1 LSVFS
6 TVATILGLTALL
18 GYLNERFLELQ
29 QTIGLMVLALSLTV
43 ALGVASA
50 LGIVGDFGP
59 VRSFVAQLSLDRTL
73 LNGVLCFVLF
83 AGSINVRSRTLGE
96 EKWVV
101 LTLAIGATLIAATL
115 IGISIWLVLGAFGIA
130 LALVYAIVFGALIS
144 PTDPIA
150 ALAILGRVGLPPRL
164 EAIIDG
170 ESLFNDGVGVVL
182 FTIALTVALGTAQPT
197 LMDAVVMFLREVLGG
212 VALGLLAAAL
222 MHHMLLRT
230 EDLGTQVLISLAIVA
245 LAYAIAER
253 FEVSGPIATVVV
265 GLVVGN
271 ATMPHLER
279 HERLPFKTFWRAV
292 EEGLNAVLFVLIG
305 LHIAVVPLSAA
316 GFPAAACAIAIC
328 LLARWISVYF
338 ALLALSTPGALKAD
352 ILGLANLLTWAGLRG
367 GLAIAMALSL
377 PDSPEK
383 DLILLMTYG
392 VVAFSIVVQGLT
404 VGQIFKR
411 DRLAGLLKSS

>member
-1 LSVFS
+1 MSVFS
-6 TVATILGLTALL
+6 TVAAILGLTALL
-18 GYLNERFLELQ
+18 GYLNERFLGLQ
-29 QTIGLMVLALSLTV
+29 QTIGLMVLALGLTLV
-43 ALGVASA
+43 FGVASA
-50 LGIVGDFGP
+50 LGIAGDLGP
-59 VRSFVAQLSLDRTL
+59 FRAFVAQLSLDRTL
-73 LNGVLCFVLF
+73 LNGVLCFILF
-83 AGSINVRSRTLGE
+83 AGSINVRARTLGE

-115 IGISIWLVLGAFGIA
+115 IGIGIWLVLGSFGIA
-130 LALVYAIVFGALIS
+130 LGLVYAIVFGALIS

-150 ALAILGRVGLPPRL
+150 ALAILGQVGLPPRL

-212 VALGLLAAAL
+212 IALGLLAAAL

-230 EDLGTQVLISLAIVA
+230 EDFGTQVLISLAIVA
-245 LAYAIAER
+245 LAYALSER
-253 FEVSGPIATVVV
+253 IEVSGPIATVVI

-279 HERLPFKTFWRAV
+279 RERLPFKTFWRAV
-292 EEGLNAVLFVLIG
+292 DEGLNAILFVLIG
-305 LHIAVVPLSAA
+305 LHIAVVPLSTA
-316 GFPAAACAIAIC
+316 GFPAATCAIAIC
-328 LLARWISVYF
+328 LMARWISMY
-338 ALLALSTPGALKAD
+338 LPLQALSTTGALKAD

-404 VGQIFKR
+404 VGRIFKR
-411 DRLAGLLKSS
+411 DRLAGLLQSS